1 MIFYWQSRDGA
12 VASVDYSSAA
22 AIAPHYPRKNS
33 NSPPPPPAVI
43 SLDEKGIFC

>member
-33 NSPPPPPAVI
+33 NSPVTVQPATAHVLR
-43 SLDEKGIFC
+43 S